1 MKNILKILL
10 IFVCN
15 SGYSQN
21 FKEIEAHLLNL
32 INEERSSR
40 GLSTFETDTLINN
53 GAKIQAI
60 YLSGVDTRKKITHTN
75 ENPLY
80 ESPDDRIK
88 ISSNLKYIISSENIT
103 AFNYDSTRT
112 SLEIAQRIHNNF
124 MGSEYHRMN
133 VLNEI
138 DDVFDEGI
146 IITSY
151 YGHYI
156 SYNKKL
162 NLIIAVQMFPTKNFN
177 E

>member
-1 MKNILKILL
+1 MKNILIIILT
-10 IFVCN
+10 FVCN
-15 SGYSQN
+15 LSYSQN
-21 FKEIEAHLLNL
+21 FTEIETHLLNL

-40 GLSTFETDTLINN
+40 GLSTFATDTLINN

-60 YLSGVDTRKKITHTN
+60 YLSGVNSRKKITHTN

-80 ESPDDRIK
+80 ESPGDRIK

-124 MGSEYHRMN
+124 MSSEYHRMN
-133 VLNEI
+133 VLKEV
-138 DDVFDEGI
+138 DDVFDESVI
-146 IITSY
+146 FTSY

-162 NLIIAVQMFPTKNFN
+162 NLMVVVQMFPTKNFN

>member
-1 MKNILKILL
+1 MKNILLIILT
-10 IFVCN
+10 FVCN
-15 SGYSQN
+15 LGYSQN
-21 FKEIEAHLLNL
+21 FTEIETHLLNL

-40 GLSTFETDTLINN
+40 GLSTFATDTLINN

-60 YLSGVDTRKKITHTN
+60 YLSGVNSRKKITHTN

-80 ESPDDRIK
+80 EFPDDRIR
-88 ISSNLKYIISSENIT
+88 IGSNLKYDYSSENIT
-103 AFNYDSTRT
+103 AFNYDSTKT

-124 MGSEYHRMN
+124 MSSEYHRMN

-151 YGHYI
+151 YGHYV